1 MFIFIKMSDNITEII
16 SKLND
21 IDSNTNNKTMMI
33 LQCITILFIL
43 GKPVL
48 MYWIRAKYNV
58 KDEPQTIENQQ
69 EQEQDKIEL
78 SPV

>member
-1 MFIFIKMSDNITEII
+1 MSEDNLTDII

-21 IDSNTNNKTMMI
+21 IDLNTNNKTMLI
-33 LQCITILFIL
+33 LQGLTVFFIVA
-43 GKPVL
+43 KPVL

-69 EQEQDKIEL
+69 EEDKI
-78 SPV
+78 

>member
-69 EQEQDKIEL
+69 EQDKIEL

>member
-58 KDEPQTIENQQ
+58 KEEPQTIENQQ
-69 EQEQDKIEL
+69 EEDNFKNN
-78 SPV
+78 

>member
-1 MFIFIKMSDNITEII
+1 MSEDNLSEII

-21 IDSNTNNKTMMI
+21 IDSSTNNKTMLI
-33 LQCITILFIL
+33 LQGLTVFFIVA
-43 GKPVL
+43 KPVL

-69 EQEQDKIEL
+69 EQDKI
-78 SPV
+78 

>member
-1 MFIFIKMSDNITEII
+1 MSDVNLTDIM
-16 SKLND
+16 SKLKD

-33 LQCITILFIL
+33 LQGLTVFFIVA
-43 GKPVL
+43 KPVL
-48 MYWIRAKYNV
+48 MFWIRAKYNV

>member
-1 MFIFIKMSDNITEII
+1 MSEDNLTDIM

-21 IDSNTNNKTMMI
+21 IDSNISSKTMMV
-33 LQCITILFIL
+33 LQCITLLFVL

-58 KDEPQTIENQQ
+58 KEEPEIIENQQ
-69 EQEQDKIEL
+69 EHDKI
-78 SPV
+78 

>member
-1 MFIFIKMSDNITEII
+1 MSEDNITDIM
-16 SKLND
+16 SKLKD

-58 KDEPQTIENQQ
+58 KEEPETIENQH
-69 EQEQDKIEL
+69 EDDNFKNN
-78 SPV
+78 

>member
-1 MFIFIKMSDNITEII
+1 MFNNIKMSDNITEIM
-16 SKLND
+16 SKLKD